1 MSEINVTPQV
11 LTVATAFE
19 NVRAKMDS
27 VLHVA
32 RQQAGADESAYG
44 ANRKFAA
51 SLNDLAYTLSPDF
64 KWYTLDKR
72 NLGKVSKEF
81 GTLVQGF
88 WDAYT
93 EARSTPTKAFENM
106 SKIWKD
112 IRGYA
117 LADAQERAMFG
128 ETMPEPVELEGDEG
142 EGDGDGDGVGGTQKR
157 NPDTFIREDMVA
169 AYKRLLRNDA
179 DCSDAAKVFRGDLLA
194 ALKRFGITGL
204 EG

>member
-93 EARSTPTKAFENM
+93 EARSTPTKAFDNM

-128 ETMPEPVELEGDEG
+128 ETMPEVPEELKGRIDEGDEA
-142 EGDGDGDGVGGTQKR
+142 VGGTQKR
-157 NPDTFIREDMVA
+157 NPDTFIREEMVA
-169 AYKRLLRNDA
+169 AYKRLLRDDA
-179 DCSDAAKVFRGDLLA
+179 DCSDAAKVFRGELLA
-194 ALKRFGITGL
+194 ALKRFGVTGL

>member
-11 LTVATAFE
+11 LTIATAFE
-19 NVRAKMDS
+19 NVRTKMDS

-51 SLNDLAYTLSPDF
+51 SLNDLAHTLSPDF

-88 WDAYT
+88 WDSYT
-93 EARSTPTKAFENM
+93 EARSTPNKAFENM

-117 LADAQERAMFG
+117 LADAQDRAMFG
-128 ETMPEPVELEGDEG
+128 ETMPEPEGLEDDET
-142 EGDGDGDGVGGTQKR
+142 ETETTGGTQKR

-169 AYKRLLRNDA
+169 AYKRLLKNDA
-179 DCSDAAKVFRGDLLA
+179 DCSDSAKVFRGELLA

-204 EG
+204 ES

>member
-1 MSEINVTPQV
+1 MNEINVTPQV

-19 NVRAKMDS
+19 NVKAKMDS

-81 GTLVQGF
+81 GTLVKGF
-88 WDAYT
+88 WEAYT

-112 IRGYA
+112 IRRYG
-117 LADAQERAMFG
+117 LEDAQERAMFG
-128 ETMPEPVELEGDEG
+128 ETMPEPEELEDG
-142 EGDGDGDGVGGTQKR
+142 ETETETTGGTQKR
-157 NPDTFIREDMVA
+157 NPDTFIREELVE
-169 AYKRLLRNDA
+169 AYKRLLRDDA

-194 ALKRFGITGL
+194 ALKRFGVTGL